1 MPQQVTVGDAQTEA
15 ERVKVGE
22 NRGADTGQEQ
32 ARRHVALAV
41 SGCYGKRDSGVAQDG
56 WHGFVGR
63 TPAASA
69 SAIQSLIWRRK
80 TCCVNSA
87 SG

>member
-1 MPQQVTVGDAQTEA
+1 MPEQVTVGDAQTEA

-22 NRGADTGQEQ
+22 NRGADTSQEQ
-32 ARRHVALAV
+32 APRHVALAV
-41 SGCYGKRDSGVAQDG
+41 SGCYGKRDSGVGEDG
-56 WHGFVGR
+56 WHGSVGG

-69 SAIQSLIWRRK
+69 SAFQSLIWRRNR
-80 TCCVNSA
+80 CWVNSA